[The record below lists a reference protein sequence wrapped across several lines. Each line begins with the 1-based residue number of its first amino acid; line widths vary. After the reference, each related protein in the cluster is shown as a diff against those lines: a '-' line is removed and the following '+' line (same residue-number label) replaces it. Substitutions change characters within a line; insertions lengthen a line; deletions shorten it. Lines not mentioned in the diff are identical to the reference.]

1 MFDGLKFEPDPSC
14 VRAGFRNRLYEGNDH
29 TAETST
35 PRQCRALA
43 GRCVLHPPHFA
54 MLFLSAEPANSW
66 IVRKPET
73 IRKRAWRRSMTISP
87 KLTYSGDGAP
97 QLGVTRER
105 TIICA
110 GCWCKRHNTCSAGL
124 PRTIACGAGVYSKA
138 FRTATPD
145 GSVAKRR
152 ARM

>member
-66 IVRKPET
+66 IVGLSANRKLGQPGT
-73 IRKRAWRRSMTISP
+73 
-87 KLTYSGDGAP
+87 L
-97 QLGVTRER
+97 LGVRLLVTRWR
-105 TIICA
+105 CPLH
-110 GCWCKRHNTCSAGL
+110 RVQ
-124 PRTIACGAGVYSKA
+124 TIA
-138 FRTATPD
+138 RD
-145 GSVAKRR
+145 GIRQSSRITSF
-152 ARM
+152 

>member
-43 GRCVLHPPHFA
+43 GHCVLHPPHFA

-66 IVRKPET
+66 IVGKQEVEPTRNAARCPPT
-73 IRKRAWRRSMTISP
+73 GDSWRCPLHRV
-87 KLTYSGDGAP
+87 
-97 QLGVTRER
+97 Q
-105 TIICA
+105 
-110 GCWCKRHNTCSAGL
+110 
-124 PRTIACGAGVYSKA
+124 TIA
-138 FRTATPD
+138 RD
-145 GSVAKRR
+145 GIRQSSRITSF
-152 ARM
+152 